1 MTANTDDDSMRRAI
15 EGLEELGLSA
25 YAART
30 FVALV
35 HLGVGTAKDVSETVE
50 VPRTR
55 VYDAAEELSDRDL
68 VEVESTTPRQFRS
81 VPIERVLLVLG
92 TEYTDRIDDVT
103 AALESVGETESSLDR
118 ADLWHGRDGPSLEE
132 RRLAIADDARQRLLF
147 ATDGTGSSDPLVA
160 ALRRA
165 AERGVSVRVAG
176 VSDDVDDRLDVDGIE
191 SDSDE
196 GLWDPEHVPLSTV
209 LIADDE
215 DVVVTFES
223 GEEQVFWSVGESNTL
238 LALLR
243 SILDV
248 Q

>member
-1 MTANTDDDSMRRAI
+1 MNRRRFLAAA
-15 EGLEELGLSA
+15 GLA
-25 YAART
+25 
-30 FVALV
+30 
-35 HLGVGTAKDVSETVE
+35 GTSILAGCGSLQEQS
-50 VPRTR
+50 TR
-55 VYDAAEELSDRDL
+55 SPPL
-68 VEVESTTPRQFRS
+68 VENRPDAVYYALDHW
-81 VPIERVLLVLG
+81 ERPWVLLV
-92 TEYTDRIDDVT
+92 DID
-103 AALESVGETESSLDR
+103 AKE
-118 ADLWHGRDGPSLEE
+118 
-132 RRLAIADDARQRLLF
+132 IARE
-147 ATDGTGSSDPLVA
+147 
-160 ALRRA
+160 RA
-165 AERGVSVRVAG
+165 ADA